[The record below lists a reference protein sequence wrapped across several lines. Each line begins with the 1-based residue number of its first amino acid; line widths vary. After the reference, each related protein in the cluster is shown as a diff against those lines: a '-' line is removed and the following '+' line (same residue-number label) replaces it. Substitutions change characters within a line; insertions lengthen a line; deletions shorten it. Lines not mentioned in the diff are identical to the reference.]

1 LRRRRPVIEIT
12 PQFVSRLKADT
23 IAFAQAH
30 PESVY
35 VVDDDAGEQPD
46 YLAGQVS
53 GVPEKGC
60 TLGVVL
66 QRQGYSQGDVESFHS
81 IQAILDKVT
90 YAPETT
96 MPMLY
101 DLQWLGEFQDAQDS
115 GTPLAAAL
123 AQATAENPPTP
134 QEDDDDEEA

>member
-1 LRRRRPVIEIT
+1 MIEIT

-35 VVDDDAGEQPD
+35 VAKRDSEDDPEDPTYID
-46 YLAGQVS
+46 GQVS

-66 QRQGYSQGDVESFHS
+66 QRQGYSREDLESFD
-81 IQAILDKVT
+81 AINGILEGVKF
-90 YAPETT
+90 APETT
-96 MPMLY
+96 MQMLY
-101 DLQWLGEFQDAQDS
+101 DLQWLETFQDEQDV
-115 GTPLAAAL
+115 GRTLGEVLAKAD
-123 AQATAENPPTP
+123 TENPPTP
-134 QEDDDDEEA
+134 QEDDDDQDD